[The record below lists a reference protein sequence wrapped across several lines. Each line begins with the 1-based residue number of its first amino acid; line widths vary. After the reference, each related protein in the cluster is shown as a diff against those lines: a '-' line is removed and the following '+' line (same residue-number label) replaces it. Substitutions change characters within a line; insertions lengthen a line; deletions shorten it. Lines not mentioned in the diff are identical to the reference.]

1 MEIFKLSRDLKI
13 MEKAKLTIFLSII
26 MFAFSI
32 GMLAFRGL
40 NLSIDFTG
48 GTLIEARFSQ
58 PAEIDKIRHLLEKNN
73 FVEASVQ
80 NFGSS
85 KDVLVRLPVKSHDQ
99 KQAHLSNQILSL
111 LKTLDPQV
119 MLKRVEFVGPQVGN
133 ELLSDGV
140 LALMVVSAGIMLYLA
155 VRFEWRFAVGA
166 MVATAHDIL
175 IILGLFSFFQWEF
188 SLTVLAAVLSI
199 LGYSVNDTVVVF
211 DRIRENFRKMRSN
224 NVAEIM
230 NNAISQTLSR
240 TVMTSSVTQV
250 MVLAMLFL
258 GGDVLFY
265 FALAL
270 TIGIV
275 VGTYSSILVA
285 SPIVMWLG
293 ISRDDFVKNKERK
306 VISGEVL

>member
-13 MEKAKLTIFLSII
+13 MEKAKLTIFMSII

-58 PAEIDKIRHLLEKNN
+58 PADIDKIRHLLEKNN
-73 FVEASVQ
+73 FAEASVQ

-99 KQAHLSNQILSL
+99 KQAHLSNQVLSL
-111 LKTLDPQV
+111 LKTLDAQV
-119 MLKRVEFVGPQVGN
+119 ALKRVEFVGPQVGN

-155 VRFEWRFAVGA
+155 IRFEWRFAVGA

-224 NVAEIM
+224 DVAEIM

-285 SPIVMWLG
+285 SPVVMWLG

>member
-13 MEKAKLTIFLSII
+13 IEKAKLTIFMSII

-58 PAEIDKIRHLLEKNN
+58 PAEIDKIRHLLERNN
-73 FVEASVQ
+73 FAEASVQ

-85 KDVLVRLPVKSHDQ
+85 KDVLVRLPVKSHNQ
-99 KQAHLSNQILSL
+99 KQAHLSNQVLSL
-111 LKTLDPQV
+111 LQTLDAKV
-119 MLKRVEFVGPQVGN
+119 TLKRVEFVGPQVGN

-155 VRFEWRFAVGA
+155 IRFEWRFAIGA
-166 MVATAHDIL
+166 IVATAHDIL
-175 IILGLFSFFQWEF
+175 IVLGLFSLFQWEF

-224 NVAEIM
+224 DVAEIM

-285 SPIVMWLG
+285 SPVVMWLG
-293 ISRDDFVKNKERK
+293 ISREDFLKNKERK